1 MNDRAAL
8 VKVLSSMSSAGRR
21 GAAVRFLEGLSS
33 DELRYIAS
41 YFGARLMD
49 PDLAPGPDRD
59 SAARRVSDY
68 QLRAKP
74 VASTGDV
81 SHKMILLL
89 EYLNVAE
96 LRRVAATA

>member
-1 MNDRAAL
+1 
-8 VKVLSSMSSAGRR
+8 MSSAGRR
-21 GAAVRFLEGLSS
+21 SAAIRFLEGLSS

-49 PDLAPGPDRD
+49 PDLAPGPNRD
-59 SAARRVSDY
+59 SAARRVSHY

-89 EYLNVAE
+89 EYLDVAE